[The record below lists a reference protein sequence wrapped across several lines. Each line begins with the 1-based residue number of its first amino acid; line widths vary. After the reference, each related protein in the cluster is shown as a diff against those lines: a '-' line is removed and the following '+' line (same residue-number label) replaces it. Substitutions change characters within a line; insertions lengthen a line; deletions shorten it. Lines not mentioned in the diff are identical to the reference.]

1 MSDHSNLLA
10 NSLAI
15 ASRRGPLEGILLAND
30 AEFCVTPASPAAR
43 FILRGDSAHVAAFGP
58 ATPKPLQAS
67 NSGTRAALWLGPDE
81 FLLIAPDEDAAMVE
95 AGMKIAMTAGTSSL
109 VDVSH
114 RQIGLALEG
123 RLAARCLSAGCPLNL
138 DLTAFPI
145 GMATRT
151 IFLKTEIVLW
161 RQAEARF
168 HVEVWR
174 SFAPYLVGHL
184 AEAFAGTNG
193 L

>member
-1 MSDHSNLLA
+1 MSETGSMSDHAAML
-10 NSLAI
+10 
-15 ASRRGPLEGILLAND
+15 ASRRGPLNGLFLPKNADFSAAQAPN
-30 AEFCVTPASPAAR
+30 AAR
-43 FILRGDSAHVAAFGP
+43 FILRGDGANVAAFGP
-58 ATPKPLQAS
+58 AAPKPLQAS
-67 NSGTRAALWLGPDE
+67 TSGTRTALWLGPDE
-81 FLLIAPDEDAAMVE
+81 FLLIAHDEDAATVE
-95 AGMKIAMTAGTSSL
+95 AALEGSLPAGTASL
-109 VDVSH
+109 VDISH

-123 RLAARCLSAGCPLNL
+123 RLAARCLSAGCPLDL
-138 DLTAFPI
+138 TLTAFPV

-151 IFLKTEIVLW
+151 IYLKIEIVLW

-184 AEAFAGTNG
+184 ADALAGTNG

>member
-1 MSDHSNLLA
+1 MADYSALVA
-10 NSLAI
+10 A
-15 ASRRGPLEGILLAND
+15 RRGSLD
-30 AEFCVTPASPAAR
+30 AVRLPDGDGLSVTVAPHAAR
-43 FILRGDSAHVAAFGP
+43 FILRGEAAHVAGFGLTAP
-58 ATPKPLQAS
+58 TMARAS
-67 NSGTRAALWLGPDE
+67 TSGARSALWLGPDE
-81 FLLIAPDEDAAMVE
+81 FLLIAPGEEAAKIE
-95 AGMKIAMTAGTSSL
+95 AEMKPALPAGAHSL

-123 RLAARCLSAGCPLNL
+123 RLAARCLSAGCPL
-138 DLTAFPI
+138 DLRLSAFPL

-151 IFLKTEIVLW
+151 IFLKTEILLW
-161 RQAEARF
+161 RQSEDRF

-184 AEAFAGTNG
+184 HEAFAGANG